1 MHEIDD
7 SFRRRKEA
15 DALAKRRRRRRSR
28 LTWAGLAVCLAGL
41 VATGVWFLRPPPSG
55 PPPEEVEE
63 EAPAPAFTAIILD
76 IPGDPLRIEIGGA
89 GAEAAA
95 RTTKPAPAETGLS
108 GDVTILHEKILPSS
122 QKLVTAIPSTPQDF
136 AFFQAQRAPA
146 STPASTPAEAEPP
159 DDTPDLQPVETA
171 PQTPGDTPATPAV
184 SNGGWSDIDAADLEG
199 SDAGFRKTAIADN
212 TSTETLIDDA
222 ARKPRTED
230 DFRRVIA
237 VGPVEDFLRANGL
250 DETESKDIAGK
261 LQRDIH
267 LETFAAGALV
277 AMRYFNDPAIAPP
290 RKKLVQIAFYE
301 PEKFLGAYA
310 VDDSG
315 AFVASADPWV
325 STDLFHLLDE
335 PQEDVAAQRYRLLD
349 GIYSVGL
356 RSGISTAVIGE
367 AIMYLSRGHDL
378 GEFAAPEDMLTLVY
392 SQDGRQSGTSQNRVL
407 YIGVAGP
414 NVSIRCFVY
423 KPEGAG
429 DFSCLDENDR
439 SGTVEITNGM
449 VTPVAGVMT
458 SGFGPRRH
466 PILGKVLMH
475 EGVDWA
481 APVGTPVRAAFAG
494 KISYAGDKG
503 TFGNFVQIEHPNG
516 RATGY
521 AHMNGLAAGIKVG
534 VTVQAGDVIGYVGTT
549 GRSTGP
555 HLHFELYAGGK
566 PIDPLQMTV
575 AAGDSGGEAVEALV
589 ERIVGVESGGN
600 ATAKNPLST
609 ATGLGQFIESTWL
622 RMMQTYRPDLARS
635 LGRDQLLAL
644 RLDPT
649 LSREMVANLAREN
662 KSYLEAGGQQITA
675 GRLYLAHFL
684 GPEGARLILASAD
697 TALLESVLGTA
708 VIRANPFLTGKDV
721 AYVKNWAEMKMRHR
735 GGAATLPVTVTKKI
749 EEASAAF
756 IAYRKSMLALVGD
769 KDEAAPTESE

>member
-15 DALAKRRRRRRSR
+15 GALAKRRRRMRAR
-28 LTWAGLAVCLAGL
+28 LTWVGISVCLAGL
-41 VATGVWFLRPPPSG
+41 VLAGLWFLRPPSPG
-55 PPPEEVEE
+55 PPPEEAAD
-63 EAPAPAFTAIILD
+63 EAPPPAFTAIILD

-95 RTTKPAPAETGLS
+95 RTTKPAPPETGLS
-108 GDVTILHEKILPSS
+108 GEVTILHEKILPSS

-146 STPASTPAEAEPP
+146 STPAEPEPA
-159 DDTPDLQPVETA
+159 DDTPDLQPVEPA
-171 PQTPGDTPATPAV
+171 PETPATPAA

-212 TSTETLIDDA
+212 TSTAVLIDDA
-222 ARKPRTED
+222 ARAPRTED

-237 VGPVEDFLRANGL
+237 VSPVEDFLRANGL
-250 DETESKDIAGK
+250 GEAEAKDIAGE

-277 AMRYFNDPAIAPP
+277 ATRTLNDRTTTPP

-310 VDDSG
+310 VDDDG
-315 AFVASADPWV
+315 AFVAAADPWV
-325 STDLFHLLDE
+325 STDLFQLLDA

-378 GEFAAPEDMLTLVY
+378 GEFAAPEDVLTLVY
-392 SQDGRQSGTSQNRVL
+392 AQEGRQSGTSQNRVF

-429 DFSCLDENDR
+429 DFACLDENDR
-439 SGTVEITNGM
+439 SGTIEITNGM

-494 KISYAGDKG
+494 KISYAADKG
-503 TFGNFVQIEHPNG
+503 TFGNFVQIEHQNG

-521 AHMNGLAAGIKVG
+521 AHLNGFASGIKPSA
-534 VTVQAGDVIGYVGTT
+534 TVQAGDVIGYVGTT

-566 PIDPLQMTV
+566 SIDPLQMTV
-575 AAGDSGGEAVEALV
+575 ASGDSGGEAVEALV

-600 ATAKNPLST
+600 ASAKNPLST

-622 RMMQTYRPDLARS
+622 RMMQTYRPDLARA
-635 LGRDQLLAL
+635 LDRDQLLAL

-662 KSYLEAGGQQITA
+662 KSYLEAGGQQVTA

-697 TALLESVLGTA
+697 TMLLETVLGSA
-708 VIRANPFLTGKDV
+708 VIRANPFLTGRDV
-721 AYVKNWAEMKMRHR
+721 AYVKNWAEAKMRHR
-735 GGAATLPVTVTKKI
+735 GGGVSLPATVTKKI
-749 EEASAAF
+749 TEASAEF
-756 IAYRKSMLALVGD
+756 VAYRKAMLALVG
-769 KDEAAPTESE
+769 EADGKAFAIAK

>member
-1 MHEIDD
+1 MHEIDE

-15 DALAKRRRRRRSR
+15 GALAKRRRRLRSR
-28 LTWAGLAVCLAGL
+28 LTWAALSVCLAGL
-41 VATGVWFLRPPPSG
+41 VLAGVWFLRPPPSG
-55 PPPEEVEE
+55 PPPEEAEQ
-63 EAPAPAFTAIILD
+63 EAPPPAFTAIILD
-76 IPGDPLRIEIGGA
+76 IPGDPLRIEIGGS
-89 GAEAAA
+89 AEAAA
-95 RTTKPAPAETGLS
+95 RTTRPAPPETGLS
-108 GDVTILHEKILPSS
+108 GEVSILHEKILPSS

-146 STPASTPAEAEPP
+146 STPAEPP
-159 DDTPDLQPVETA
+159 EDTADLQPA
-171 PQTPGDTPATPAV
+171 QTTPETPAT

-212 TSTETLIDDA
+212 TSTAVLIDDA
-222 ARKPRTED
+222 ARRPRTED

-237 VGPVEDFLRANGL
+237 VSPVEDFLRANGL
-250 DETESKDIAGK
+250 GEAEAKDIAGK

-277 AMRYFNDPAIAPP
+277 AMRTLNDSGTTPP

-310 VDDSG
+310 VDDDG
-315 AFVASADPWV
+315 AFVAAADPWV
-325 STDLFHLLDE
+325 STDLFQLLDA
-335 PQEDVAAQRYRLLD
+335 PREDVAAQRYRLLD

-503 TFGNFVQIEHPNG
+503 TFGNFLQIEHPNG

-521 AHMNGLAAGIKVG
+521 AHLNGFAGGIRVG
-534 VTVQAGDVIGYVGTT
+534 ITVQAGDVIGYVGTT

-575 AAGDSGGEAVEALV
+575 ASGDSGGEAVEALV

-600 ATAKNPLST
+600 ASAKNPLST

-622 RMMQTYRPDLARS
+622 RMMQTYRPDLARA
-635 LGRDQLLAL
+635 LDRDQLLAL

-662 KSYLEAGGQQITA
+662 KSYLEAGGQQVTA

-697 TALLESVLGTA
+697 TMLLETVLGTG
-708 VIRANPFLTGKDV
+708 VIRANPFLSGRDV
-721 AYVKNWAEMKMRHR
+721 AYVKSWAEAKMRHR
-735 GGAATLPVTVTKKI
+735 GGGVTLPATVTKKVA
-749 EEASAAF
+749 EASAEF
-756 IAYRKSMLALVGD
+756 VAYRKAMLALVGD
-769 KDEAAPTESE
+769 VNGAKDADGASE